1 MMKDK
6 KYRRGLQNMDVD
18 KEEKQPISIKKILES
33 NEMDYEKFE
42 DIYDPILETELTT
55 EDGPINKILDWFSQN
70 FNKPRSFN
78 QFWQSQTKLQPVGS
92 TVRYEVMKLCTGLV
106 LDSNGWYLAVLSH

>member
-18 KEEKQPISIKKILES
+18 KEEKQPVSIKKILES

-55 EDGPINKILDWFSQN
+55 EDSPINKILEYEEKEEDRERDEDEEEEASVFSQRLWN
-70 FNKPRSFN
+70 SF
-78 QFWQSQTKLQPVGS
+78 LQ
-92 TVRYEVMKLCTGLV
+92 KIK
-106 LDSNGWYLAVLSH
+106 N